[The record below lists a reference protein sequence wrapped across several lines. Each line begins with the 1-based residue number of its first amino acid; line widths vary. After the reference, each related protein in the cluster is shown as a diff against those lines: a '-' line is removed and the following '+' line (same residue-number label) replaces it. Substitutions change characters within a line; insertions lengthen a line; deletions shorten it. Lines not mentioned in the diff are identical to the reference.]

1 MSLETVFNW
10 TFPRDPWTLDIDSW
24 IQSGVLPRLMAN
36 NCGCAI
42 CGVPC
47 CGVRVGCSLCDGVLV
62 RLGCFAVALALEE
75 IGCQEVLQTAAA
87 AGAAAD
93 SDHDARVFLATSE
106 ARAFEGLHCVVALQA
121 AANFYLIALPCLV
134 TSAAQALEYV
144 SWVHSLQAA
153 ASSAAALFEGSSC
166 KHFLEH
172 TFDSC
177 WKKSGIILLVLW
189 KCSEV
194 NSSMIGTG
202 KTQKCE

>member
-1 MSLETVFNW
+1 M
-10 TFPRDPWTLDIDSW
+10 
-24 IQSGVLPRLMAN
+24 
-36 NCGCAI
+36 
-42 CGVPC
+42 
-47 CGVRVGCSLCDGVLV
+47 RVGCSLCDGVLV

-121 AANFYLIALPCLV
+121 AAAGAAANFYLIALPCLA
-134 TSAAQALEYV
+134 TSAAQALEYG

-153 ASSAAALFEGSSC
+153 AASAAALFEGSSC

-172 TFDSC
+172 TFRF
-177 WKKSGIILLVLW
+177 LLEKIWNYFAGAL
-189 KCSEV
+189 E
-194 NSSMIGTG
+194 
-202 KTQKCE
+202 TQ